1 MNQLEEEIKSLELT
15 LLHADVRKHPD
26 LLNTLLDSEF
36 EEINSAGYIVSRAEV
51 VNWLT
56 NKETD
61 CHWAL
66 ENFRLRRLADDMVLV
81 MYQLRKAEAG
91 SAVSSLRSS
100 IWKHKN
106 RGWKM
111 LYHQGTKIESL

>member
-1 MNQLEEEIKSLELT
+1 MNQLEAEIKNLELA

-26 LLNTLLDSEF
+26 LLNDLLDSDF
-36 EEINSAGYIVSRAEV
+36 EEINSAGYIVSRTEA

-56 NKETD
+56 NKKAD
-61 CHWAL
+61 CYWEL
-66 ENFRLRRLADDMVLV
+66 ENFRLRRLADDTVLA

-100 IWKHKN
+100 IWQRKN
-106 RGWKM
+106 KGWTM
-111 LYHQGTKIESL
+111 LFHQGTKIKSL